1 MNQLNFGGAVIP
13 AMAGFFFGKRAK
25 VQEVQVEKIQL
36 PAVIN
41 ESVGETGVS
50 RYLMTVPV
58 VSGVSKYLKRK
69 DKDAMSGVAVYLLRQ
84 KIAEK
89 NAPQQTGVAKYLIKI
104 GKETTC
110 IKTSVD
116 KYLLKQEMAEPKLS
130 SLTGV
135 ARYQAEQ
142 DLVARKQAAL
152 ALTQKYKVQDAE
164 EQAAKQAEKET
175 GMKFSDEQIREAEA
189 GLVAEAVAATRVGRY
204 LQQAEKSMVKPT
216 TGVARYIAQQI
227 IKESQ
232 KPVLSKV
239 GLYLRDQAAKEN
251 KKPKLTGVAKYLSK
265 LPPVSENTSTARPKL
280 ASTGVSRYLD
290 TQQVNPESGK
300 PVLSGVA
307 KYLDKKLKEEAS
319 QIKQLENISLK
330 ETIETE
336 FKTVVGEFIPANSFY
351 ANTGVSRYLDKIN
364 QTAEVVDARST
375 ASLTGVARYLQQ
387 QTGSGGRVKLAAPTG
402 VDRYLLKK
410 AS

>member
-290 TQQVNPESGK
+290 TQQVNAESGK